1 MNKSELVE
9 VIGKLVE
16 EVRNKKDV
24 LNFMEDKL
32 APFLVENTTDFGTA
46 AFILQ
51 AVQNQLRVAEG
62 LDIIVP
68 REELE
73 EMNKSCMLMDALDGG
88 GVDNWEWYSEAI
100 DDYLK
105 FINEDN
111 GTNYEDL
118 DEAAQ
123 ALFEEAYGNGIE

>member
-1 MNKSELVE
+1 MFVNV
-9 VIGKLVE
+9 
-16 EVRNKKDV
+16 NKKNV

-32 APFLVENTTDFGTA
+32 APFLVEKTTDFGTA

-51 AVQNQLRVAEG
+51 AIENQLRVAEG
-62 LDIIVP
+62 LDITVP

-73 EMNKSCMLMDALDGG
+73 EMHKSCMLMDALNGG
-88 GVDNWEWYSEAI
+88 GVDNWEWYSESI
-100 DDYLK
+100 SNYLK

>member
-1 MNKSELVE
+1 MFVNVD
-9 VIGKLVE
+9 
-16 EVRNKKDV
+16 KKDV

-32 APFLVENTTDFGTA
+32 APFLVEKTTDFGTA

-73 EMNKSCMLMDALDGG
+73 EMHKSCMLMDALDGG
-88 GVDNWEWYSEAI
+88 GVDNWEWYSESI
-100 DDYLK
+100 SDFLK

-123 ALFEEAYGNGIE
+123 ALFEEAYGNGTE

>member
-1 MNKSELVE
+1 MFVNVD
-9 VIGKLVE
+9 
-16 EVRNKKDV
+16 KKDV
-24 LNFMEDKL
+24 LNFMENKL
-32 APFLVENTTDFGTA
+32 APFLVEKTTNFGTA

-51 AVQNQLRVAEG
+51 AVENQLRVAEG
-62 LDIIVP
+62 LDLVVP

-73 EMNKSCMLMDALDGG
+73 EMHKSCMLMDALDGG
-88 GVDNWEWYSEAI
+88 GVDNWGFYDESI
-100 DDYLK
+100 SNYLD

-123 ALFEEAYGNGIE
+123 ALFEEAYGNGTK